1 MLGDG
6 CWVLSLYKTILLDE
20 IMPCMW
26 INLILLTIYTFNG
39 RTLFLIPFYS
49 PYPPSESVTKSHAC
63 LPVTLSSSYP
73 AIPLSPVT
81 HRTCSSVTLSFIAP
95 RVFPCLLV
103 DLSSALQSTI
113 CSHYVIMSFCL
124 NTSFRHYV

>member
-39 RTLFLIPFYS
+39 RTLFLIPFYP
-49 PYPPSESVTKSHAC
+49 PYPPFESVTKSHAC
-63 LPVTLSSSYP
+63 PPVTLSSFC
-73 AIPLSPVT
+73 
-81 HRTCSSVTLSFIAP
+81 R
-95 RVFPCLLV
+95 
-103 DLSSALQSTI
+103 
-113 CSHYVIMSFCL
+113 YVILPKRVIMPF
-124 NTSFRHYV
+124 